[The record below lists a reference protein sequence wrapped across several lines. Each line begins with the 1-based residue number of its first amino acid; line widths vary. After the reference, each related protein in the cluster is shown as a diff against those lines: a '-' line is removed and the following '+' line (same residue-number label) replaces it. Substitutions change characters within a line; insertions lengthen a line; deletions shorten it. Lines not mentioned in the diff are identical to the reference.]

1 MHPETLTVQL
11 KGFHIMVH
19 IHILAMDTASV
30 YDSWNH
36 STHVLFFTTRCFS
49 QSHCVFFYSLPKQKH
64 TWTGTLISGGN
75 TYTHTLSIDM
85 KASPQLF
92 WCRASWLMHRRNKM
106 SAFES
111 IRLNSEGCRAS
122 HAHTQMHKRM
132 VTRRG
137 LERKA
142 ERRENKNKW
151 ERYKQKEYKRERV
164 GEIHIS
170 VSYFWLCPFF
180 THLHLP
186 GGWGRQE

>member
-36 STHVLFFTTRCFS
+36 STHVLFFTIRCFS

-75 TYTHTLSIDM
+75 IHTHTLSIDM

-122 HAHTQMHKRM
+122 HAHTQIHKRM

-142 ERRENKNKW
+142 ERRE
-151 ERYKQKEYKRERV
+151 KQE
-164 GEIHIS
+164 
-170 VSYFWLCPFF
+170 
-180 THLHLP
+180 
-186 GGWGRQE
+186 